1 METSKFEKRRG
12 RAKKRVEALRNAQ
25 ALGISGVLN
34 DATPSPRSSVSE
46 GLDLFPES
54 PLHR

>member
-1 METSKFEKRRG
+1 MIFLFKD
-12 RAKKRVEALRNAQ
+12 L
-25 ALGISGVLN
+25 SGVLN
-34 DATPSPRSSVSE
+34 DLNSSPGSSISE